1 MPETANP
8 ATELTTQYLA
18 QVTGDLE
25 RNTKEQER
33 ISAEIASLQEQLA
46 AVQHDHTVLMNV
58 QQALGLPQ
66 PPAQPTADTESAT
79 VPSPRQKTPAPPG
92 RKQKTRK
99 ATAPPKKTA
108 AKKPQAKPADTAKPA
123 QPTLVEL
130 IRRHLLELT
139 DPRSAAEISAALHQ
153 AHPERQF
160 ADKVVRVTLENL
172 VAKSQAE
179 RTKQGRSVFYT
190 APGSKPADAPEA
202 ETQPAHAGR

>member
-1 MPETANP
+1 MPETATP

-58 QQALGLPQ
+58 QQALGLSQ
-66 PPAQPTADTESAT
+66 PPAQPTADTESAA

-92 RKQKTRK
+92 GKQKARK
-99 ATAPPKKTA
+99 SVAPPKKTA
-108 AKKPQAKPADTAKPA
+108 AKKTQAKPADAAKPG

-130 IRRHLLELT
+130 IRRHLLKLT
-139 DPRSAAEISAALHQ
+139 EPRSAAEIATALGQ

-190 APGSKPADAPEA
+190 APKPAETPTGQAQSADTAP
-202 ETQPAHAGR
+202 